1 MITKVVGCLEK
12 VFLDAEPKAAAQSVF
27 SGFKNETIS
36 FQVAYCQPL
45 EGAGWSTFCD
55 VKMESDIAEHVRVRR
70 VVNVPA
76 GLAIYPGADDD
87 YLRKAPG
94 LYPDMLV
101 DISECKTRAL
111 IDQWNSVWVDVEGAP
126 AGQHEVTITVVP
138 SKGEPSSQTVKVNV
152 LDAELP
158 AQELIYTR
166 WLHCDA
172 IAQY

>member
-36 FQVAYCQPL
+36 FQVAYCQSL

-87 YLRKAPG
+87 YLRKTPG

-138 SKGEPSSQTVKVNV
+138 SKGEPSSQTV
-152 LDAELP
+152 
-158 AQELIYTR
+158 
-166 WLHCDA
+166 
-172 IAQY
+172 